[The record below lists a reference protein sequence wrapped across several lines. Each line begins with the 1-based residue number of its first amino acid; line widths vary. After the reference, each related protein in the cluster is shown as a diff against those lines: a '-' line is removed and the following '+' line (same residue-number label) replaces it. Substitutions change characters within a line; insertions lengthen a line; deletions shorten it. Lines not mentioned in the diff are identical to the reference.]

1 MPPSNY
7 FKVKPAEKAPFQYPK
22 IKIQLQIERD
32 KQTLYQKFKRPSPIR
47 IGVPVKTG
55 RQIVLEKATLEPS
68 QKTKPGKR
76 EPRKTKRM
84 ETMVFDTDDELVK
97 KYKHY
102 LDIPHLEIKPHY
114 FNNRYGFFKDI
125 QEEIGN
131 IHMSEEAASCAS
143 NNKNKPF
150 EKMLHQEIVNQYLN
164 TYTPYRGLLIYHG
177 LGSGK
182 TCTSISLLEG
192 MVQNKKIFIMTP
204 ASLQANY
211 RTQMKYCGNQLFRTK
226 HAWKFEPVDV
236 TKRSSIYTLFQIDP
250 EDVIGHPFTTYLNKV
265 KGVWLVQEKG
275 TPNYDT
281 LSVSEKEQINQQIDL
296 MIDLKYHFINYNGL
310 TQEKWKRVYKPSD
323 KHNPFDN
330 STIVIDEAHNFVSRI
345 KNKLASKKASL
356 SKELYHYIMDAENVR
371 VVMLTGTPFI
381 NYPSELGVL
390 FNLIGGYTKAVD
402 FTLDPKVPQLNKA
415 YFETLLRKESSIDL
429 LEYKESTKQLRL
441 LKNPYGFRKDDQ
453 GRLVYEEPGQE
464 YSQEFM
470 ERIETT
476 LRKQTDF
483 KVKKSTLVKFKRF
496 PDSEEEFNSYFV
508 SPTNEMKSKQF
519 FQSRIVGMVSYLGDK
534 RELMPDMVTT
544 PEGESIHVEECKM
557 SMHQLKYYAS
567 VRRAEREKDKKSKK
581 KGKEE
586 DPDEGK
592 QSSYRFFSRSACNFV
607 FPENLPRP
615 IPVPRPIHLK
625 GKTNTDN
632 PLEGVNLS
640 EITEEVGDAVTDAE
654 MMDNVDGLYD
664 ENDVKERKEHE
675 MDLDEYKKDMEKTLT
690 YLKEHAAECFESN
703 LPKYVSTATDLPD
716 TLSVYSSKFKKILA
730 NIMDKT
736 NHGCHLLYSTFRTL
750 EGIGL
755 FRLAMLYHGFK
766 ELRIKRDKG
775 NYSLDIISMYSPSE
789 YTENHYFSLYT
800 GTETVEQKEIIRNI
814 YNNDFKK
821 IPHHLQTQLADLF
834 PNKTNLHGE
843 MIKVLMI
850 TSSGAEGID
859 LKNTRFVHIMEPYW
873 HHVRINQVIGRARR
887 ICSHSDLPKHLQT
900 VQVFLYLTVIGE
912 EVDLDQFYEIKAE
925 DNSMTTDESLYS
937 IMEKKTRLSVKF
949 LDALKEVSID
959 CALNHTQKDKCYR
972 YPMPVSKNVKTR
984 DIHLVNDTDYK
995 DTAIRETDAPVE
1007 TKVKIK
1013 LYAKKFGNK
1022 MYALDQSKSPVV
1034 VYDYNIYKSSKT
1046 LVRLGTVQ
1054 EDKLVLD

>member
-7 FKVKPAEKAPFQYPK
+7 FKVKPAENVPLRYPK
-22 IKIQLQIERD
+22 IKIQIERD
-32 KQTLYQKFKRPSPIR
+32 KQALYQKFKRPTPIK
-47 IGVPVKTG
+47 IGIPIKIG
-55 RQIVLEKATLEPS
+55 RRIVLEKATIEPTL
-68 QKTKPGKR
+68 KEPGKKR
-76 EPRKTKRM
+76 EPRKTKPM
-84 ETMVFDTDDELVK
+84 QEMVFDTDDELVK

-102 LDIPHLEIKPHY
+102 LDVPHLEIKPHY

-125 QEEIGN
+125 QEQIGD

-143 NNKNKPF
+143 KNKNKPF
-150 EKMLHQEIVNQYLN
+150 EKMMHQEIVNHYLN

-211 RTQMKYCGNQLFRTK
+211 RTQMKFCGNQLFRMK
-226 HAWKFEPVDV
+226 HAWKFEPVEV

-250 EDVIGHPFTTYLNKV
+250 EDVVGHPFTTYLNKV
-265 KGVWLVQEKG
+265 KGVWMVQEKG
-275 TPNYDT
+275 TPNYDS
-281 LSVSEKEQINQQIDL
+281 LSITEKDQINQQIDL
-296 MIDLKYHFINYNGL
+296 MVDLKYNFINYNGL
-310 TQEKWKRVYKPSD
+310 TKEKWKKVYKPSD

-330 STIVIDEAHNFVSRI
+330 STIIIDEAHNFVSRI
-345 KNKLASKKASL
+345 KNKLSSKKASL

-402 FTLDPKVPQLNKA
+402 FTLEPKVPLNKA
-415 YFETLLRKESSIDL
+415 YFENLLKKESNVDL

-441 LKNPYGFRKDDQ
+441 LKNPYGFIKDEQ
-453 GRLVYEEPGQE
+453 GRLTYEEPGKE
-464 YSQEFM
+464 YFQDFT
-470 ERIETT
+470 ERIEDK
-476 LRKQTDF
+476 LRKQVDF
-483 KVKKSTLVKFKRF
+483 KVKKTSLVKFKRF
-496 PDSEEEFNSYFV
+496 PDDEEEFNKYFV
-508 SPTNEMKSKQF
+508 SPMNEMKSKQF

-534 RELMPDMVTT
+534 RELMPDMVNT
-544 PEGESIHVEECKM
+544 PEGEPIHIEECKM
-557 SMHQLKYYAS
+557 SMHQLKYYAKI
-567 VRRAEREKDKKSKK
+567 RKDEREQDLTSKK
-581 KGKEE
+581 KAKKEGE
-586 DPDEGK
+586 ELDIET
-592 QSSYRFFSRSACNFV
+592 SSYRFFSRSACNFV
-607 FPENLPRP
+607 FPESLPRP
-615 IPVPRPIHLK
+615 VPGVKHVPK
-625 GKTNTDN
+625 DGE
-632 PLEGVNLS
+632 PLEGIDLS
-640 EITEEVGDAVTDAE
+640 EVTEEFGDAVSDVE

-664 ENDVKERKEHE
+664 ETDVLERKQSGKMKVLHDYKDR
-675 MDLDEYKKDMEKTLT
+675 MDKTLQ
-690 YLKEHAAECFESN
+690 YLKDHAAECFESG

-716 TLSVYSSKFKKILA
+716 VLSIYSSKFKKILE
-730 NIMDKT
+730 NIMDKN

-821 IPHHLQTQLADLF
+821 IPNHLQNQLAELF

-843 MIKVLMI
+843 IIKVLMI

-900 VQVFLYLTVIGE
+900 VQVFLYLTIIGP
-912 EVDLDQFYEIKAE
+912 EVNLDQFYEIKAS
-925 DNSMTTDESLYS
+925 DDSLTTDESLLN
-937 IMEKKTRLSVKF
+937 IMERKSRLSRNF

-959 CALNHTQKDKCYR
+959 CALNHTNKDKCYR
-972 YPMPVSKNVKTR
+972 YPMPTSKNIKSR
-984 DIHLVNDTDYK
+984 DTHLVNDTDYK
-995 DTAIRETDAPVE
+995 DTAIRETDAPAE

-1013 LYAKKFGNK
+1013 LYGKKFGSK
-1022 MYALDQSKSPVV
+1022 MYALDQSKTPAV
-1034 VYDYNIYKSSKT
+1034 VYDYNVYKT
-1046 LVRLGTVQ
+1046 TRGLVRIGTVQ
-1054 EDKLVLD
+1054 DDKLVLD

>member
-7 FKVKPAEKAPFQYPK
+7 FKVKPVENVPFQYPK
-22 IKIQLQIERD
+22 LKIRIERD
-32 KQTLYQKFKRPSPIR
+32 KKALYQKFKRPTPIR

-55 RQIVLEKATLEPS
+55 RQIVLEKAAYEPS
-68 QKTKPGKR
+68 IRETGKKR

-84 ETMVFDTDDELVK
+84 EPIVFDTDDELVK

-102 LDIPHLEIKPHY
+102 LDVPHLEIKPHY

-125 QEEIGN
+125 QEEIGG
-131 IHMSEEAASCAS
+131 IHLSEEAASCAS
-143 NNKNKPF
+143 KNKNKPF
-150 EKMLHQEIVNQYLN
+150 EKMLHQEIVNHYLN

-211 RTQMKYCGNQLFRTK
+211 RTQMKYCGNQLFRLK
-226 HAWKFEPVDV
+226 HAWKFEPVEA

-250 EDVIGHPFTTYLNKV
+250 EDVVGHPFTTYLNKV
-265 KGVWLVQEKG
+265 KGVWMVQEKG
-275 TPNYDT
+275 ASNYES
-281 LSVSEKEQINQQIDL
+281 LSLTEKDQINQQIDL

-345 KNKLASKKASL
+345 KNKLSNKKASL

-371 VVMLTGTPFI
+371 VVTLTGTPFI

-402 FTLDPKVPQLNKA
+402 FTLDPKIPHLNKA
-415 YFETLLRKESSIDL
+415 YFENLLKKENGIDL

-441 LKNPYGFRKDDQ
+441 LKNPYGFIKDDQ
-453 GRLVYEEPGQE
+453 GKLVYEEPGQA
-464 YSQEFM
+464 YFQDFKD
-470 ERIETT
+470 RIET
-476 LRKQTDF
+476 LLKKQTDF
-483 KVKKSTLVKFKRF
+483 KVKKTTLVKFKRF
-496 PDSEEEFNSYFV
+496 PDVEEEFNSYFV
-508 SPTNEMKSKQF
+508 SATNEMKSKQF

-534 RELMPDMVTT
+534 RELMPDMVETVD
-544 PEGESIHVEECKM
+544 GEPIHIQECKM
-557 SMHQLKYYAS
+557 SMHQLKYYAN
-567 VRRAEREKDKKSKK
+567 VRRDEREQDLKAKK
-581 KGKEE
+581 KGNVDADE
-586 DPDEGK
+586 PDLGTS
-592 QSSYRFFSRSACNFV
+592 SSYRFFSRSACNFV
-607 FPENLPRP
+607 FPEGLPRP
-615 IPVPRPIHLK
+615 LPGVKEVPRDAEH
-625 GKTNTDN
+625 
-632 PLEGVNLS
+632 PLEGVVLK
-640 EITEEVGDAVTDAE
+640 EVTEEFGDAASDVD
-654 MMDNVDGLYD
+654 MLDNVDGLYD
-664 ENDVKERKEHE
+664 ETDVLERKQNGKMKILDDYKER
-675 MDLDEYKKDMEKTLT
+675 MDKTLA
-690 YLKEHAAECFESN
+690 YLKDHASECFESN
-703 LPKYVSTATDLPD
+703 LPKYVSTTTDLPD
-716 TLSVYSSKFKKILA
+716 VLSVYSSKFKRILA
-730 NIMDKT
+730 NLMDKT

-789 YTENHYFSLYT
+789 YVENHYFSLYT
-800 GTETVEQKEIIRNI
+800 GTETAEQKEIIRNI
-814 YNNDFKK
+814 YNNEFKK
-821 IPHHLQTQLADLF
+821 IPHHLQTQLSELF
-834 PNKTNLHGE
+834 PQKTNLHGE
-843 MIKVLMI
+843 IIKVLMI

-900 VQVFLYLTVIGE
+900 VQVFLYLTVIGGE
-912 EVDLDQFYEIKAE
+912 INLDQFYDIKTA
-925 DNSMTTDESLYS
+925 DNSLTTDESLYD
-937 IMEKKTRLSVKF
+937 IMERKARLSTKF

-959 CALNHTQKDKCYR
+959 CALNHTNKDKCYR
-972 YPMPVSKNVKTR
+972 YPMPTSKNIKSR
-984 DIHLVNDTDYK
+984 DVHLVNDPDYK
-995 DTAIRETDAPVE
+995 DTAIRETNAPAE
-1007 TKVKIK
+1007 TRVKIK
-1013 LYAKKFGNK
+1013 LYAKKYGNK
-1022 MYALDQSKSPVV
+1022 MYALDQSKTPVV
-1034 VYDYNIYKSSKT
+1034 VYDYNVYKTSKA

-1054 EDKLVLD
+1054 EDKVVLD

>member
-7 FKVKPAEKAPFQYPK
+7 FKVKPVENVPFQYPK
-22 IKIQLQIERD
+22 LKIRIERD
-32 KQTLYQKFKRPSPIR
+32 KKALYQKFKRPTPIR
-47 IGVPVKTG
+47 IGIPVKTG
-55 RQIVLEKATLEPS
+55 RQIVLEKAAYEPS
-68 QKTKPGKR
+68 IRETGKKR

-84 ETMVFDTDDELVK
+84 EPIVFDTDDELVK

-102 LDIPHLEIKPHY
+102 LDVPHLEIKPHY

-125 QEEIGN
+125 QEEIGG
-131 IHMSEEAASCAS
+131 IHLSEEAASCAS
-143 NNKNKPF
+143 KNKNKPF
-150 EKMLHQEIVNQYLN
+150 EKMLHQEIVNHYLN

-211 RTQMKYCGNQLFRTK
+211 RTQMKYCGNQLFRLK
-226 HAWKFEPVDV
+226 HAWKFEPVEA

-250 EDVIGHPFTTYLNKV
+250 EDVVGHPFTTYLNKV
-265 KGVWLVQEKG
+265 KGVWMVEEKG
-275 TPNYDT
+275 ASNYEA
-281 LSVSEKEQINQQIDL
+281 LSLTEKDQISQQIDL

-345 KNKLASKKASL
+345 KNKLSNKKASL

-371 VVMLTGTPFI
+371 VVTLTGTPFI

-402 FTLDPKVPQLNKA
+402 FTLDPKVPHLNKA
-415 YFETLLRKESSIDL
+415 YFENLLKKENGIDL
-429 LEYKESTKQLRL
+429 LEYKDSTKQLRL
-441 LKNPYGFRKDDQ
+441 LKNPYGFIKDDQ
-453 GRLVYEEPGQE
+453 GKLVYEEPGQA
-464 YSQEFM
+464 YFQDFKD
-470 ERIETT
+470 RIET
-476 LRKQTDF
+476 LLKKQTDF
-483 KVKKSTLVKFKRF
+483 KVKKTTLVKFKRF
-496 PDSEEEFNSYFV
+496 PDVEEEFNSYFV
-508 SPTNEMKSKQF
+508 SATNEMKSKQF

-534 RELMPDMVTT
+534 RELMPDMVETT
-544 PEGESIHVEECKM
+544 DGEPIHIQECKM

-567 VRRAEREKDKKSKK
+567 VRREEREQDLKAKK
-581 KGKEE
+581 KGNV
-586 DPDEGK
+586 DADELDLGTS
-592 QSSYRFFSRSACNFV
+592 SSYRFFSRSACNFV
-607 FPENLPRP
+607 FPEGLPRP
-615 IPVPRPIHLK
+615 LPGVKTVPRDAEH
-625 GKTNTDN
+625 
-632 PLEGVNLS
+632 PLEGVVLK
-640 EITEEVGDAVTDAE
+640 EVTEEFGDAASDVD
-654 MMDNVDGLYD
+654 MLDNVDGLYD
-664 ENDVKERKEHE
+664 ETDVLERKQNGKMKILDDYKER
-675 MDLDEYKKDMEKTLT
+675 MDKTLA
-690 YLKEHAAECFESN
+690 YLKDHASECFESN
-703 LPKYVSTATDLPD
+703 LPKYVSTPTDLPD
-716 TLSVYSSKFKKILA
+716 VLSVYSSKFKRILA
-730 NIMDKT
+730 NLMDKT

-789 YTENHYFSLYT
+789 YVENHYFSLYT
-800 GTETVEQKEIIRNI
+800 GTETAEQKEIIRNI
-814 YNNDFKK
+814 YNNEFKK
-821 IPHHLQTQLADLF
+821 IPHHLQTQLSELF
-834 PNKTNLHGE
+834 PQKTNLHGE
-843 MIKVLMI
+843 IIKVLMI

-887 ICSHSDLPKHLQT
+887 ICSHSDLPKQLQT
-900 VQVFLYLTVIGE
+900 VQVFLYLTVIGG
-912 EVDLDQFYEIKAE
+912 EVDLDQFYDIKTA
-925 DNSMTTDESLYS
+925 DNSLTTDESLYE
-937 IMEKKTRLSVKF
+937 IMERKARLSTKF

-959 CALNHTQKDKCYR
+959 CALNHTNKDKCYR
-972 YPMPVSKNVKTR
+972 YPMPTSKNIKSR
-984 DIHLVNDTDYK
+984 DVHLVNDPDYK
-995 DTAIRETDAPVE
+995 DTAVRETNAAVE

-1013 LYAKKFGNK
+1013 LYAKKYGNK
-1022 MYALDQSKSPVV
+1022 MYALDQSKTPVV
-1034 VYDYNIYKSSKT
+1034 VYDYNVYKTSKA

-1054 EDKLVLD
+1054 EDKVVLD

>member
-7 FKVKPAEKAPFQYPK
+7 FKVKPSENVPFRYPK
-22 IKIQLQIERD
+22 IKVQIERD
-32 KQTLYQKFKRPSPIR
+32 KQTMYQRFKRPAPIR
-47 IGVPVKTG
+47 IGVPIKVG
-55 RQIVLEKATLEPS
+55 RQIVLEKAMFEPS
-68 QKTKPGKR
+68 MKEPGKKR

-84 ETMVFDTDDELVK
+84 ENVAFDTDDELVK

-102 LDIPHLEIKPHY
+102 LDVPHLEVKPHY

-125 QEEIGN
+125 QEEIGG
-131 IHMSEEAASCAS
+131 IHLSEEAASCS
-143 NNKNKPF
+143 SKNKNKPF
-150 EKMLHQEIVNQYLN
+150 EKMLHQEIVNHYLN

-211 RTQMKYCGNQLFRTK
+211 RTQMKFCGNQLFRLK
-226 HAWKFEPVDV
+226 HAWKFEPVDA

-250 EDVIGHPFTTYLNKV
+250 EDVVGHPFTTYLNKV
-265 KGVWLVQEKG
+265 KGVWMVEEKG
-275 TPNYDT
+275 SPNYEQ
-281 LSVSEKEQINQQIDL
+281 LSTTEKDQINQQIDL

-310 TQEKWKRVYKPSD
+310 TQAKWKKVYKPSD

-345 KNKLASKKASL
+345 KNKLSSKTASL

-402 FTLDPKVPQLNKA
+402 FTLDPKIPQLNKA
-415 YFETLLRKESSIDL
+415 YFEKLMKKENSIDL

-441 LKNPYGFRKDDQ
+441 LKSPYGFIKDEE
-453 GRLVYEEPGQE
+453 GKLIYEEPGQE
-464 YSQEFM
+464 YFQDFM
-470 ERIETT
+470 ERIEGV
-476 LRKQTDF
+476 LKKQTDF

-496 PDSEEEFNSYFV
+496 PDNEEEFNNYFV

-534 RELMPDMVTT
+534 RELMPDMVMTK
-544 PEGESIHVEECKM
+544 EGEPIHIEECKM
-557 SMHQLKYYAS
+557 SMHQLKYYS
-567 VRRAEREKDKKSKK
+567 NVRRDERDQDSKAKKR
-581 KGKEE
+581 GKEDAD
-586 DPDEGK
+586 DPDMGTS
-592 QSSYRFFSRSACNFV
+592 SSYRFFSRSACNFV
-607 FPENLPRP
+607 FPENMPRP
-615 IPVPRPIHLK
+615 LPGVKHVPREDH
-625 GKTNTDN
+625 
-632 PLEGVNLS
+632 PLEGIKLS
-640 EITEEVGDAVTDAE
+640 EVTEEFGDAVSDTE
-654 MMDNVDGLYD
+654 MLDNVDGLYD
-664 ENDVKERKEHE
+664 ETDVMERKQTGKMKVLDDYKER
-675 MDLDEYKKDMEKTLT
+675 MEKTIA
-690 YLKEHAAECFESN
+690 YLKDHGSECFESN

-716 TLSVYSSKFKKILA
+716 TLSIYSSKFKKILQ
-730 NIMDKT
+730 NLMDKN

-814 YNNDFKK
+814 YNNEFKK
-821 IPHHLQTQLADLF
+821 IPHHLQTQIAELF

-843 MIKVLMI
+843 IIKVLMI

-900 VQVFLYLTVIGE
+900 VQVFLYLTIIGP
-912 EVDLDQFYEIKAE
+912 EVDLDQFYEIKSS
-925 DNSMTTDESLYS
+925 DNSMTTDESLYE
-937 IMEKKTRLSVKF
+937 IMERKSRLSQNF

-959 CALNHTQKDKCYR
+959 CALNHTNKDKCYR
-972 YPMPVSKNVKTR
+972 YPMPTSKNIKSR
-984 DIHLVNDTDYK
+984 DIHMVHDPDYK
-995 DTAIRETDAPVE
+995 DTAIRETNAPPE

-1013 LYAKKFGNK
+1013 LYAKKFANK
-1022 MYALDQSKSPVV
+1022 MYALDQSKTPVV
-1034 VYDYNIYKSSKT
+1034 VYDYNVYKTTKA
-1046 LVRLGTVQ
+1046 LLRVGTVQ
-1054 EDKLVLD
+1054 DDKLVLD

>member
-7 FKVKPAEKAPFQYPK
+7 FKVKPSEKAPFQYPK
-22 IKIQLQIERD
+22 IRIQIERD
-32 KQTLYQKFKRPSPIR
+32 KQSVYQKFKRPAPIR
-47 IGVPVKTG
+47 IDIPIKIG
-55 RQIVLEKATLEPS
+55 RQIVLEKATVEMTLKEPG
-68 QKTKPGKR
+68 KKR

-84 ETMVFDTDDELVK
+84 ETVVFDTDDELVQ

-125 QEEIGN
+125 QAQIGD
-131 IHMSEEAASCAS
+131 IHLSEDTASCTS
-143 NNKNKPF
+143 KNKNKPF
-150 EKMLHQEIVNQYLN
+150 EKMLHQEIVNHYLN

-211 RTQMKYCGNQLFRTK
+211 RTQMKYCGNQLFRLK
-226 HAWKFEPVDV
+226 HAWKFEPVEV

-250 EDVIGHPFTTYLNKV
+250 EDVVGHPFTTYLNKV
-265 KGVWLVQEKG
+265 KGVWMVEEKG
-275 TPNYDT
+275 TPNYDS
-281 LSVSEKEQINQQIDL
+281 LSLTEKDQINQQIGL

-310 TQEKWKRVYKPSD
+310 TKEKWKKVYKPSD

-345 KNKLASKKASL
+345 KNKLSSKKHSL

-390 FNLIGGYTKAVD
+390 FNMIGGYTKAVD
-402 FTLDPKVPQLNKA
+402 YTLDPKIPNLNKA
-415 YFETLLRKESSIDL
+415 YFENMLKKENSIDL
-429 LEYKESTKQLRL
+429 MEYKESTKQLRL
-441 LKNPYGFRKDDQ
+441 LKNPYGFIKDDQ
-453 GRLVYEEPGQE
+453 GKLVYEKQGAGQE
-464 YSQEFM
+464 YFQDFM
-470 ERIETT
+470 ERIETV
-476 LRKQTDF
+476 LRKQDDF
-483 KVKKSTLVKFKRF
+483 KVKKTTLVKFKRF
-496 PDSEEEFNSYFV
+496 PDDEEEFNNYFV
-508 SPTNEMKSKQF
+508 SATNEMKSKQF

-534 RELMPDMVTT
+534 RELMPDMVNT
-544 PEGESIHVEECKM
+544 PEGEPIHIEECKM
-557 SMHQLKYYAS
+557 SMHQLKYYAK
-567 VRRAEREKDKKSKK
+567 VRREEREQDINTKK
-581 KGKEE
+581 KGKTNAD
-586 DPDEGK
+586 DPDAGTS
-592 QSSYRFFSRSACNFV
+592 SSYRFFSRSACNFV
-607 FPENLPRP
+607 FPESLPRP
-615 IPVPRPIHLK
+615 LPGVKEVPRDSEK
-625 GKTNTDN
+625 
-632 PLEGVNLS
+632 PLEGIDLS
-640 EITEEVGDAVTDAE
+640 EVTEEFGDAASDMD

-664 ENDVKERKEHE
+664 ETDVIDRKQTGKMKILDDYKER
-675 MDLDEYKKDMEKTLT
+675 MEKTIQ
-690 YLKEHAAECFESN
+690 YLKDHPSECFESN
-703 LPKYVSTATDLPD
+703 LKKYVSTATDLPD
-716 TLSVYSSKFKKILA
+716 VLSVYSSKFKKILE
-730 NIMDKT
+730 NLMDKN

-789 YTENHYFSLYT
+789 YVENHYFSLYT

-814 YNNDFKK
+814 YNNEFKK
-821 IPHHLQTQLADLF
+821 IPHHLQTQLAELF
-834 PNKTNLHGE
+834 PQKTNLHGE
-843 MIKVLMI
+843 IIKVLMI

-900 VQVFLYLTVIGE
+900 VKVFLYLTIIGA
-912 EVDLDQFYEIKAE
+912 EVNLDQFYEIKAA
-925 DNSMTTDESLYS
+925 DNSMTTDESLYD
-937 IMEKKTRLSVKF
+937 IMERKTRLSIKF

-959 CALNHTQKDKCYR
+959 CALNHTNKDKCYR
-972 YPMPVSKNVKTR
+972 YPIPTTKNIKSRNT
-984 DIHLVNDTDYK
+984 HLMNDADYK
-995 DTAIRETDAPVE
+995 DTAIRETNAPAE

-1013 LYAKKFGNK
+1013 LYAKKIANK

-1034 VYDYNIYKSSKT
+1034 VYDYNVYKNSKT
-1046 LVRLGTVQ
+1046 LLRIGTVQ

>member
-7 FKVKPAEKAPFQYPK
+7 FKVKPVENVPFQYPK
-22 IKIQLQIERD
+22 LKIRIERD
-32 KQTLYQKFKRPSPIR
+32 KKALYQKFKRPTPIR

-55 RQIVLEKATLEPS
+55 RQIVLEKAAYEPS
-68 QKTKPGKR
+68 LKEAGKKR

-84 ETMVFDTDDELVK
+84 DPIVFDTDDELVK

-102 LDIPHLEIKPHY
+102 LDVPHLEIKPHY

-125 QEEIGN
+125 QEEIGG
-131 IHMSEEAASCAS
+131 IHMSEEAASSAS
-143 NNKNKPF
+143 KNKNKPF
-150 EKMLHQEIVNQYLN
+150 EKMLHQEIVNHYLN

-211 RTQMKYCGNQLFRTK
+211 RTQMKYCGNQLFRLK
-226 HAWKFEPVDV
+226 HAWKFEPVEA

-250 EDVIGHPFTTYLNKV
+250 EDVVGHPFTTYLNKV
-265 KGVWLVQEKG
+265 KGVWMVQEKG
-275 TPNYDT
+275 ASNYDS
-281 LSVSEKEQINQQIDL
+281 LSLTEKDQINQQIDL
-296 MIDLKYHFINYNGL
+296 MMDLKYHFINYNGL

-345 KNKLASKKASL
+345 KNKLSNKKASL

-371 VVMLTGTPFI
+371 VVTLTGTPFI

-402 FTLDPKVPQLNKA
+402 FTLDPKVPLNKA
-415 YFETLLRKESSIDL
+415 YFENLLKKETSIDL

-441 LKNPYGFRKDDQ
+441 LKNPYGFIKNDQ
-453 GRLVYEEPGQE
+453 GKLVYEEPGQA
-464 YSQEFM
+464 YFQDFK
-470 ERIETT
+470 ERIETI
-476 LRKQTDF
+476 LKKQTDF
-483 KVKKSTLVKFKRF
+483 KLKKTTLVKFKRF
-496 PDSEEEFNSYFV
+496 PDVEEEFNSYFV
-508 SPTNEMKSKQF
+508 SATNEMKSKQF

-534 RELMPDMVTT
+534 RELMPDMVETAD
-544 PEGESIHVEECKM
+544 GESIHIQECKM
-557 SMHQLKYYAS
+557 SMHQLKYYAK
-567 VRRAEREKDKKSKK
+567 VRRDEREQDLKAKK
-581 KGKEE
+581 KGNVDADE
-586 DPDEGK
+586 PDVGAA
-592 QSSYRFFSRSACNFV
+592 SSYRFFSRSACNFV
-607 FPENLPRP
+607 FPEGLPRP
-615 IPVPRPIHLK
+615 LPGVKEVPRDAEHPLK
-625 GKTNTDN
+625 DVVLK
-632 PLEGVNLS
+632 EV
-640 EITEEVGDAVTDAE
+640 TEEFGDAASDVE
-654 MMDNVDGLYD
+654 LLDNVDGLYD
-664 ENDVKERKEHE
+664 ETDVLERKQNGKMKILDDYKER
-675 MDLDEYKKDMEKTLT
+675 MDKTLA
-690 YLKEHAAECFESN
+690 YLKDHASECFESN
-703 LPKYVSTATDLPD
+703 LPKYVSTSTDLPD
-716 TLSVYSSKFKKILA
+716 VLSVYSSKFKRILA
-730 NIMDKT
+730 NLMDKT

-789 YTENHYFSLYT
+789 YVENHYFSLYT
-800 GTETVEQKEIIRNI
+800 GTETAEQKEIIRNI
-814 YNNDFKK
+814 YNNEFKK
-821 IPHHLQTQLADLF
+821 IPHHLQTQLAELF
-834 PNKTNLHGE
+834 PQKTNLHGE
-843 MIKVLMI
+843 IIKVLMI

-887 ICSHSDLPKHLQT
+887 IRSHSDLPKHLQT
-900 VQVFLYLTVIGE
+900 VQVFLYLTVIGGE
-912 EVDLDQFYEIKAE
+912 INLDQFYDIKTA
-925 DNSMTTDESLYS
+925 DNSLTTDESLYD
-937 IMEKKTRLSVKF
+937 IMERKTRLSTKF

-959 CALNHTQKDKCYR
+959 CALNHTNKDKCYR
-972 YPMPVSKNVKTR
+972 YPMPTSKNIKSR
-984 DIHLVNDTDYK
+984 DVHLVNDPDYK
-995 DTAIRETDAPVE
+995 DTAIRETNATVE

-1013 LYAKKFGNK
+1013 LYAKKYGNK
-1022 MYALDQSKSPVV
+1022 MYALDQSKTPVV
-1034 VYDYNIYKSSKT
+1034 VYDYNVYKTSKA

-1054 EDKLVLD
+1054 EDKVVLD

>member
-7 FKVKPAEKAPFQYPK
+7 FKVKPAEKAPFRYPK
-22 IKIQLQIERD
+22 IKIKIERD
-32 KQTLYQKFKRPSPIR
+32 KQTLYQKFKQPVLIR
-47 IGVPVKTG
+47 IGIPVRVG
-55 RQIVLEKATLEPS
+55 RRIRLEKAIEVKEVRETGDKE
-68 QKTKPGKR
+68 KR
-76 EPRKTKRM
+76 ERKTKRM
-84 ETMVFDTDDELVK
+84 EEMIFDTDDELVK

-102 LDIPHLEIKPHY
+102 LDVPHLEIKPHY

-125 QEEIGN
+125 QAQIGD
-131 IHMSEEAASCAS
+131 IHLSEEEASCTS
-143 NNKNKPF
+143 KNKNKPF
-150 EKMLHQEIVNQYLN
+150 EKMLHQEIVNHYLN

-211 RTQMKYCGNQLFRTK
+211 RTQMKFCGNQLFRLK

-250 EDVIGHPFTTYLNKV
+250 EDVVGHPFTTYLNKV

-275 TPNYDT
+275 TPNYES
-281 LSVSEKEQINQQIDL
+281 LSITEKDQINQQIAM

-310 TQEKWKRVYKPSD
+310 TKDKWKKVYKPSD

-345 KNKLASKKASL
+345 KNKLSSKTASL

-402 FTLDPKVPQLNKA
+402 YTLDPKIPLNKA
-415 YFETLLRKESSIDL
+415 YFETLLQKDHTIDL

-441 LKNPYGFRKDDQ
+441 LKNPYGFIKDAQ
-453 GRLVYEEPGQE
+453 GRLVYEEPGKE
-464 YSQEFM
+464 YFQEFM
-470 ERIETT
+470 DRIEEK

-496 PDSEEEFNSYFV
+496 PDVEEEFNQYFV

-534 RELMPDMVTT
+534 RELMPDMIHT
-544 PEGESIHVEECKM
+544 PEGEAIHIEECKM
-557 SMHQLKYYAS
+557 SMHQLKYYS
-567 VRRAEREKDKKSKK
+567 NVRRDEREQDLNAKK
-581 KGKEE
+581 KAKTDAD
-586 DPDEGK
+586 DPDMGTS
-592 QSSYRFFSRSACNFV
+592 SSYRFFSRSACNFV
-607 FPENLPRP
+607 FPESLPRP
-615 IPVPRPIHLK
+615 VPGVKHVPRDSQH
-625 GKTNTDN
+625 

-640 EITEEVGDAVTDAE
+640 EVTEEFGDAASDTE
-654 MMDNVDGLYD
+654 LLDNVDGLYD
-664 ENDVKERKEHE
+664 ETDVLERKQTGKMKVLDDYRER
-675 MDLDEYKKDMEKTLT
+675 MDKTLA
-690 YLKEHAAECFESN
+690 YLSEHGSECFESN

-716 TLSVYSSKFKKILA
+716 TLTIYSSKFKKILA
-730 NIMDKT
+730 NIMDKN

-766 ELRIKRDKG
+766 ELRIKREKG
-775 NYSLDIISMYSPSE
+775 NYSLDIISLYSPSE

-821 IPHHLQTQLADLF
+821 VPNHVQTQLSELF

-900 VQVFLYLTVIGE
+900 VQVFLYLTVIGQ
-912 EVDLDQFYEIKAE
+912 EVNLDQFYEIKSA
-925 DNSMTTDESLYS
+925 DNSMTTDESLYA
-937 IMEKKTRLSVKF
+937 IMGKKTRLSLNF

-972 YPMPVSKNVKTR
+972 YPMPTTKNVKSR
-984 DIHLVNDTDYK
+984 DIHLLNDADYK
-995 DTAIRETDAPVE
+995 DTAIRETDATE

-1013 LYAKKFGNK
+1013 LYAKKFGTK
-1022 MYALDQSKSPVV
+1022 MYALDQSKTPVV
-1034 VYDYNIYKSSKT
+1034 VYDYNVYKTTKA

-1054 EDKLVLD
+1054 DDKLVLE